1 MLFFIPVFFV
11 CQVISVQ
18 CQFSTENMDVGKY
31 LTRIGYEDE
40 IEISLACLTKLQNL
54 HLLHVPWENLDV
66 FTNRKKQ
73 LKVEELYEQ
82 IVVQHRGGWCHELN
96 GLFAWLLQTL
106 GFEVKIVSA
115 ILQSGERE
123 V

>member
-1 MLFFIPVFFV
+1 MKYIFIPVFYCLSSHVFV
-11 CQVISVQ
+11 
-18 CQFSTENMDVGKY
+18 F
-31 LTRIGYEDE
+31 EDD

-66 FTNRKKQ
+66 FTGRRKE
-73 LKVEELYEQ
+73 LIVEELYEQ
-82 IVVQHRGGWCHELN
+82 LVVQHRGGWCHELN
-96 GLFAWLLQTL
+96 GLFAWLLKTL

-115 ILQSGERE
+115 FLQSGERE